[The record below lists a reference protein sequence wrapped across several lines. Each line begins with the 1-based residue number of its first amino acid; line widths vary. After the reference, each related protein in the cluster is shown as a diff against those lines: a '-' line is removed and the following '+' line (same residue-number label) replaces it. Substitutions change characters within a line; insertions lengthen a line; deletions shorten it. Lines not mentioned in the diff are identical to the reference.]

1 MIWWISG
8 FLIVGLGI
16 WWAKRWFDAQAAENE
31 RRAENRAASSSL
43 NLPPVRS
50 SQQNHSNGGRGSRN
64 KAYAYLYCEQDK
76 SFTPVSREHL
86 EGVLQETRTNLVKWR
101 RLAKRADK
109 VPESWK
115 PNPKLRAEIEVELP
129 AVTEAAKSV
138 EKLLDQLSFESE
150 SSQER
155 YFKLWDDLVSLQCDL
170 EDGLKNLAEAELEP
184 GDDDS

>member
-1 MIWWISG
+1 
-8 FLIVGLGI
+8 
-16 WWAKRWFDAQAAENE
+16 
-31 RRAENRAASSSL
+31 
-43 NLPPVRS
+43 
-50 SQQNHSNGGRGSRN
+50 
-64 KAYAYLYCEQDK
+64 
-76 SFTPVSREHL
+76 
-86 EGVLQETRTNLVKWR
+86 VKWR

-184 GDDDS
+184 GDDS